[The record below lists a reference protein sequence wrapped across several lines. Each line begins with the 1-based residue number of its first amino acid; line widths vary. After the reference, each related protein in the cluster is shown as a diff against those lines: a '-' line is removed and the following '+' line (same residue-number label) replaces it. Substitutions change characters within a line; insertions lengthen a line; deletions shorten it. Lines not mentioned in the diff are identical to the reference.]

1 MRKNAKLPNNMK
13 QIKGAQR
20 QGSLNKKMNQNK
32 FGRNLQNM

>member
-20 QGSLNKKMNQNK
+20 QGSLNKKNESE
-32 FGRNLQNM
+32 